1 LDLLVQIIFGWPA
14 ILSSQVLSAVGIL
27 KRKPWV
33 VALGGLLCV
42 PFAFYL
48 SGYQAVRFSA
58 FLLPLFQ
65 FASAW
70 ALRANRKILAWILLF
85 PLAGVSVVLAYIVLT
100 Q

>member
-1 LDLLVQIIFGWPA
+1 MDLLVQIIFGWPA

-70 ALRANRKILAWILLF
+70 TLRANRKILAWILLF